1 MFDSAL
7 IYRSGI
13 YKTNLLSFSK
23 RREKKRGGG
32 AIKDLNLIRWLL

>member
-23 RREKKRGGG
+23 RREKKRGG